1 MKRDTFAPTEI
12 ANTKKHPP
20 KNDMSVEKVV
30 VIGGGLAGT
39 EAAFQ
44 LLEAGFAVEMFEM
57 RPKRLTGAHEGGG
70 LAELVCSNSLK
81 STSPE
86 TASGLLKEELDLLG
100 SRLLPLARECAVP
113 SGSALAVDRTA
124 FSNAVERE
132 LSKYPN
138 FTLHK
143 NKEVTALDEGVPTII
158 ATGPLTSPDFADY
171 LATLTGQS
179 RLFFYDAIAPIVSF
193 DSVDM
198 DKAYFGGRYGKGGDD
213 YLNLPMQKDEYDNF
227 YNALITA
234 ETVHLHN
241 FEKRELFDGCMPIE
255 IMAKRG
261 SDTMRYGPMRPVG
274 LRNPKTGES
283 AYAVVQLR
291 KENVAGDCFNLVGF
305 QTNLTYGE
313 QKRVFS
319 MIPALHSAEFLRYG
333 TMHRNTYVKSPDLL
347 TNRFRLKDSVT
358 PVYIA
363 GQISGVEGYV
373 ESIMSGLVAGDAL
386 CRELKGKEPLKLPK
400 TTITGALTEYVST
413 CQSDFQPMNA
423 NFGLLPELHTIHKK
437 QRKQAYHDRAM
448 KDLGEFLKENN

>member
-1 MKRDTFAPTEI
+1 MAT
-12 ANTKKHPP
+12 
-20 KNDMSVEKVV
+20 KVV

-39 EAAFQ
+39 EAAFK
-44 LLEAGFAVEMFEM
+44 LLDAGFQVEMFEM
-57 RPKRLTGAHEGGG
+57 RPKRLTGAHESGG

-86 TASGLLKEELDLLG
+86 TASGLLKEELDMLG
-100 SRLLPLARECAVP
+100 SRLLPLARESAVP
-113 SGSALAVDRTA
+113 SGSALAVDRVA
-124 FSNAVERE
+124 FSTAVERE
-132 LSKYPN
+132 LAKYDG

-143 NKEVTALDEGVPTII
+143 DTEVTCLEEGVPTII

-171 LATLTGQS
+171 LAKLTGQD

-198 DKAYFGGRYGKGGDD
+198 TKAYFGGRYGKGGDD
-213 YLNLPMQKDEYDNF
+213 YLNLPMQKEEYEAF
-227 YNALITA
+227 YNALGTA
-234 ETVHLHN
+234 ETVHLHD
-241 FEKRELFDGCMPIE
+241 FEKKELFDGCMPIE

-274 LRNPKTGES
+274 LRNPNTGES

-291 KENVAGDCFNLVGF
+291 KENVAGDCYNLVGF

-333 TMHRNTYVKSPDLL
+333 TMHRNTFIKSPDLL
-347 TNRFRLKDSVT
+347 TNRFRLKNSTT

-373 ESIMSGLVAGDAL
+373 ESIMSGLIAADAMV
-386 CRELKGKEPLKLPK
+386 RELTGKDELKLPA
-400 TTITGALTEYVST
+400 TTITGALTEYVSS
-413 CQSDFQPMNA
+413 CASDFQPMNA
-423 NFGLLPELHTIHKK
+423 NFGLLPELHTVHKK
-437 QRKQAYHDRAM
+437 QRKQAYHDRAI
-448 KDLGEFLKENN
+448 KDLGMFLSKEN

>member
-1 MKRDTFAPTEI
+1 
-12 ANTKKHPP
+12 
-20 KNDMSVEKVV
+20 MSKQKIV

-39 EAAFQ
+39 EAALT
-44 LLEAGFAVEMFEM
+44 LLDRGFAVEMFEM
-57 RPKRLTGAHEGGG
+57 RPKRLTGAHESGN

-100 SRLLPLARECAVP
+100 SHLLPLARVCAVP
-113 SGSALAVDRTA
+113 SGSALAVDREK
-124 FSNAVERE
+124 FSLAVESA
-132 LSKYPN
+132 LANHKD
-138 FTLHK
+138 FILHK
-143 NKEVTALDEGVPTII
+143 NAEVTALEDGVPTII
-158 ATGPLTSPDFADY
+158 ATGPLTSSDFADY
-171 LATLTGQS
+171 LARLTGQD

-198 DKAYFGGRYGKGGDD
+198 TKAYFGGRYGKGGDD
-213 YLNLPMQKDEYDNF
+213 YLNLPMQKEEYEAF
-227 YNALITA
+227 YNALVNA
-234 ETVHLHN
+234 ETVRLHD

-274 LRNPKTGES
+274 LRNPETGES

-291 KENVAGDCFNLVGF
+291 KENVAGDCYNLVGF
-305 QTNLTYGE
+305 QTNLTYVE

-333 TMHRNTYVKSPDLL
+333 TMHRNTYIKSPELL
-347 TNRFRLKDSVT
+347 TNRFRLKNSET
-358 PVYIA
+358 PIYVA

-373 ESIMSGLVAGDAL
+373 ESIMSGLISADAMA
-386 CRELKGKEPLKLPK
+386 RELEGNAALALPK

-413 CQSDFQPMNA
+413 CANEFQPMNA
-423 NFGLLPELHTIHKK
+423 NFGLLPELHTVHKK
-437 QRKQAYHDRAM
+437 QRKQAYHDRAI
-448 KDLGEFLKENN
+448 KDLKESLSKQN

>member
-1 MKRDTFAPTEI
+1 MAT
-12 ANTKKHPP
+12 
-20 KNDMSVEKVV
+20 KVV

-39 EAAFQ
+39 EAAFK
-44 LLEAGFAVEMFEM
+44 LLDAGFQVEMFEM
-57 RPKRLTGAHEGGG
+57 RPKRLTGAHESGG

-86 TASGLLKEELDLLG
+86 TASGLLKEELDMLG
-100 SRLLPLARECAVP
+100 SRLLPLARESAVP
-113 SGSALAVDRTA
+113 SGSALAVDRVA
-124 FSNAVERE
+124 FSTAVERE
-132 LSKYPN
+132 LAKYEG

-143 NKEVTALDEGVPTII
+143 DTEVTCLEEGVPTII

-171 LATLTGQS
+171 LAKLTGQD

-198 DKAYFGGRYGKGGDD
+198 TKAYFGGRYGKGGDD
-213 YLNLPMQKDEYDNF
+213 YLNLPMQKEEYEDF
-227 YNALITA
+227 YNALVTA
-234 ETVHLHN
+234 ETVHLHD
-241 FEKRELFDGCMPIE
+241 FEKKELFDGCMPIE

-274 LRNPKTGES
+274 LRNPNTGES

-291 KENVAGDCFNLVGF
+291 KENVAGDCYNLVGF

-333 TMHRNTYVKSPDLL
+333 TMHRNTFIKSPDLI
-347 TNRFRLKDSVT
+347 TNRFRLKNSTT

-373 ESIMSGLVAGDAL
+373 ESIMSGLIAADAMV
-386 CRELKGKEPLKLPK
+386 RELTGKDELKLPA
-400 TTITGALTEYVST
+400 TTITGALTEYVSS
-413 CQSDFQPMNA
+413 CASDFQPMNA
-423 NFGLLPELHTIHKK
+423 NFGLLPELHTVHKK
-437 QRKQAYHDRAM
+437 QRKQAYHDRAI
-448 KDLGEFLKENN
+448 KDLGEFLSKEN

>member
-1 MKRDTFAPTEI
+1 MAKQ
-12 ANTKKHPP
+12 
-20 KNDMSVEKVV
+20 KVV
-30 VIGGGLAGT
+30 IIGGGLAGT
-39 EAAFQ
+39 ESALK
-44 LLEAGFAVEMFEM
+44 LLKEGFAVEMFEM

-100 SRLLPLARECAVP
+100 SSLLPLARECAVP
-113 SGSALAVDRTA
+113 SGSALAVDREQ
-124 FSNAVERE
+124 FSKAVEE
-132 LSKYPN
+132 ALLGFVD
-138 FTLHK
+138 FTIHK
-143 NKEVTALDEGVPTII
+143 DTEVTTLQEGVPTII

-171 LATLTGQS
+171 LAKITGQD
-179 RLFFYDAIAPIVSF
+179 RMFFYDAIAPIVSF

-213 YLNLPMQKDEYDNF
+213 YLNLPMQKDEYEAF
-227 YNALITA
+227 YNALINA
-234 ETVHLHN
+234 ETVHLHH

-274 LRNPKTGES
+274 LRNPNTGES

-291 KENVAGDCFNLVGF
+291 KENMAGDCYNLVGF

-333 TMHRNTYVKSPDLL
+333 TMHRNTYVKSPELL
-347 TNRFRLKDSVT
+347 TDRFRLKCSKT

-373 ESIMSGLVAGDAL
+373 ESIMSGLIAADAMA
-386 CRELKGKEPLKLPK
+386 RELKGEEPLRLPA
-400 TTITGALTEYVST
+400 TTITGALTRYVST
-413 CQSDFQPMNA
+413 CAGDFQPMNA
-423 NFGLLPELHTIHKK
+423 NFGLLPEMHTVYKK
-437 QRKQAYHDRAM
+437 QRKQAYHDRAI
-448 KDLGEFLKENN
+448 KDLKESLSKEN

>member
-1 MKRDTFAPTEI
+1 MAT
-12 ANTKKHPP
+12 
-20 KNDMSVEKVV
+20 KVV

-39 EAAFQ
+39 EAAFK
-44 LLEAGFAVEMFEM
+44 LLDAGFQVEMFEM
-57 RPKRLTGAHEGGG
+57 RPKRLTGAHESGG

-86 TASGLLKEELDLLG
+86 TASGLLKEELDMLG
-100 SRLLPLARECAVP
+100 SRLLPLARESAVP
-113 SGSALAVDRTA
+113 SGSALAVDRVA
-124 FSNAVERE
+124 FSTAVERE
-132 LSKYPN
+132 LAKYVG

-143 NKEVTALDEGVPTII
+143 DTEVTCLEEGVPTII

-171 LATLTGQS
+171 LAKMTGQD

-198 DKAYFGGRYGKGGDD
+198 TKAYFGGRYGKGGDD
-213 YLNLPMQKDEYDNF
+213 YLNLPMQKEEYEAF
-227 YNALITA
+227 YNALVTA
-234 ETVHLHN
+234 ETVHLHD
-241 FEKRELFDGCMPIE
+241 FEKKELFDGCMPIE

-274 LRNPKTGES
+274 LRNPNTGES

-291 KENVAGDCFNLVGF
+291 KENVAGDCYNLVGF

-333 TMHRNTYVKSPDLL
+333 TMHRNTFIKSPDLL
-347 TNRFRLKDSVT
+347 TNRFRLKNSTT

-373 ESIMSGLVAGDAL
+373 ESIMSGLIAADAMV
-386 CRELKGKEPLKLPK
+386 RELTDKDELKLPA
-400 TTITGALTEYVST
+400 TTITGALTEYVSS
-413 CQSDFQPMNA
+413 CASDFQPMNA
-423 NFGLLPELHTIHKK
+423 NFGLLPELHTVHKK
-437 QRKQAYHDRAM
+437 QRKQAYHDRAI
-448 KDLGEFLKENN
+448 KDLGEFLSKEN

>member
-1 MKRDTFAPTEI
+1 MAT
-12 ANTKKHPP
+12 
-20 KNDMSVEKVV
+20 KVV

-39 EAAFQ
+39 EAAFK
-44 LLEAGFAVEMFEM
+44 LLDAGFQVEMFEM
-57 RPKRLTGAHEGGG
+57 RPKRLTGAHESGG

-86 TASGLLKEELDLLG
+86 TASGLLKEELDMLG
-100 SRLLPLARECAVP
+100 SRLLPLARESAVP
-113 SGSALAVDRTA
+113 SGSALAVDRVA
-124 FSNAVERE
+124 FSTAVERE
-132 LSKYPN
+132 LATYEG

-143 NKEVTALDEGVPTII
+143 DTEVTSLEEGVPTII

-171 LATLTGQS
+171 LAKLTGQD

-198 DKAYFGGRYGKGGDD
+198 TKAYFGGRYGKGGDD
-213 YLNLPMQKDEYDNF
+213 YLNLPMQKEEYEAF
-227 YNALITA
+227 YNALVTA
-234 ETVHLHN
+234 ETVHLHD
-241 FEKRELFDGCMPIE
+241 FEKKELFDGCMPIE

-274 LRNPKTGES
+274 LRNPNTGES

-291 KENVAGDCFNLVGF
+291 KENVAGDCYNLVGF

-333 TMHRNTYVKSPDLL
+333 TMHRNTFIKSPDLL
-347 TNRFRLKDSVT
+347 TNRFRLKNSTT

-373 ESIMSGLVAGDAL
+373 ESIMSGLIAADAMV
-386 CRELKGKEPLKLPK
+386 RELTGKDELKLPA
-400 TTITGALTEYVST
+400 TTITGALTEYVSS
-413 CQSDFQPMNA
+413 CASDFQPMNA
-423 NFGLLPELHTIHKK
+423 NFGLLPELHTVHKK
-437 QRKQAYHDRAM
+437 QRKQAYHDRAI
-448 KDLGEFLKENN
+448 KDLGEFLSKEN

>member
-1 MKRDTFAPTEI
+1 MAT
-12 ANTKKHPP
+12 
-20 KNDMSVEKVV
+20 KVV

-39 EAAFQ
+39 EGAFK
-44 LLEAGFAVEMFEM
+44 LLDAGFQVEMFEM
-57 RPKRLTGAHEGGG
+57 RPKRLTGAHESGG

-86 TASGLLKEELDLLG
+86 TASGLLKEELDMLG
-100 SRLLPLARECAVP
+100 SRLLPLARESAVP
-113 SGSALAVDRTA
+113 SGSALAVDRVA
-124 FSNAVERE
+124 FSTAVERE
-132 LSKYPN
+132 LAKYEG

-143 NKEVTALDEGVPTII
+143 DTEITRLEEGVPTII

-171 LATLTGQS
+171 LAKLTGQD

-198 DKAYFGGRYGKGGDD
+198 TKAYFGGRYGKGGDD
-213 YLNLPMQKDEYDNF
+213 YLNLPMQKEEYEAF

-234 ETVHLHN
+234 ETVHLHD
-241 FEKRELFDGCMPIE
+241 FEKKELFDGCMPIE

-274 LRNPKTGES
+274 LRNPNTGES

-291 KENVAGDCFNLVGF
+291 KENVAGDCYNLVGF

-333 TMHRNTYVKSPDLL
+333 TMHRNTFIKSPDLL
-347 TNRFRLKDSVT
+347 TNRFRLKNSTT

-373 ESIMSGLVAGDAL
+373 ESIMSGLIAADAMV
-386 CRELKGKEPLKLPK
+386 RELTGKDELKLPA
-400 TTITGALTEYVST
+400 TTITGALTEYVSS
-413 CQSDFQPMNA
+413 CASDFQPMNA
-423 NFGLLPELHTIHKK
+423 NFGLLPELHTVHKK
-437 QRKQAYHDRAM
+437 QRKQAYHDRAI
-448 KDLGEFLKENN
+448 KDLGEFLSKEN

>member
-1 MKRDTFAPTEI
+1 MAT
-12 ANTKKHPP
+12 
-20 KNDMSVEKVV
+20 KVV

-39 EAAFQ
+39 EAAFK
-44 LLEAGFAVEMFEM
+44 LLDAGFQVEMFEM
-57 RPKRLTGAHEGGG
+57 RPKRLTGAHESGG

-86 TASGLLKEELDLLG
+86 TASGLLKEELDMLG
-100 SRLLPLARECAVP
+100 SRLLPLARESAVP
-113 SGSALAVDRTA
+113 SGSALAVDRVA
-124 FSNAVERE
+124 FSTAVERE
-132 LSKYPN
+132 LATYEG

-143 NKEVTALDEGVPTII
+143 DTEVTCLEEGVPTII

-171 LATLTGQS
+171 LAKLTGQD

-198 DKAYFGGRYGKGGDD
+198 TKAYFGGRYGKGGDD
-213 YLNLPMQKDEYDNF
+213 YLNLPMQKEEYEAF
-227 YNALITA
+227 YNALVTA
-234 ETVHLHN
+234 ETVHLHD
-241 FEKRELFDGCMPIE
+241 FEKKELFDGCMPIE

-261 SDTMRYGPMRPVG
+261 GDTMRYGPMRPVG
-274 LRNPKTGES
+274 LRNPNTGES

-291 KENVAGDCFNLVGF
+291 KENVAGDCYNLVGF

-333 TMHRNTYVKSPDLL
+333 TMHRNTFIKSPDLL
-347 TNRFRLKDSVT
+347 TNRFRLKNSTT

-373 ESIMSGLVAGDAL
+373 ESIMSGLIAADAMV
-386 CRELKGKEPLKLPK
+386 RELTGKDELKLPA
-400 TTITGALTEYVST
+400 TTITGALTEYVSS
-413 CQSDFQPMNA
+413 CASDFQPMNA
-423 NFGLLPELHTIHKK
+423 NFGLLPELHTVHKK
-437 QRKQAYHDRAM
+437 QRKQAYHDRAI
-448 KDLGEFLKENN
+448 KDLGEFLSKEN

>member
-1 MKRDTFAPTEI
+1 MAT
-12 ANTKKHPP
+12 
-20 KNDMSVEKVV
+20 KVV

-39 EAAFQ
+39 EAAFK
-44 LLEAGFAVEMFEM
+44 LLDAGFQVEMFEM
-57 RPKRLTGAHEGGG
+57 RPKRLTGAHESGG

-86 TASGLLKEELDLLG
+86 TASGLLKEELDMLG
-100 SRLLPLARECAVP
+100 SRLLPLARESAVP
-113 SGSALAVDRTA
+113 SGSALAVDRVA
-124 FSNAVERE
+124 FSTAVERE
-132 LSKYPN
+132 LAKYEG
-138 FTLHK
+138 FTIHK
-143 NKEVTALDEGVPTII
+143 DTEVTCLEEGVPTII

-171 LATLTGQS
+171 LAKLTGQD

-198 DKAYFGGRYGKGGDD
+198 TKAYFGGRYGKGGDD
-213 YLNLPMQKDEYDNF
+213 YLNLPMQKEEYEAF

-234 ETVHLHN
+234 ETVHLHD
-241 FEKRELFDGCMPIE
+241 FEKKELFDGCMPIE

-274 LRNPKTGES
+274 LRNPNTGES

-291 KENVAGDCFNLVGF
+291 KENVAGDCYNLVGF

-333 TMHRNTYVKSPDLL
+333 TMHRNTFIKSPDLL
-347 TNRFRLKDSVT
+347 TNRFRLKNSTT

-373 ESIMSGLVAGDAL
+373 ESIMSGLIAADAMV
-386 CRELKGKEPLKLPK
+386 RELTGKDELKLPA
-400 TTITGALTEYVST
+400 TTITGALTEYVSS
-413 CQSDFQPMNA
+413 CASDFQPMNA
-423 NFGLLPELHTIHKK
+423 NFGLLPELHTVHKK
-437 QRKQAYHDRAM
+437 QRKQAYHDRAI
-448 KDLGEFLKENN
+448 KDLGEFLSKEN

>member
-1 MKRDTFAPTEI
+1 MAT
-12 ANTKKHPP
+12 
-20 KNDMSVEKVV
+20 KVV

-39 EAAFQ
+39 EAAFK
-44 LLEAGFAVEMFEM
+44 LLDAGFQVEMFEM
-57 RPKRLTGAHEGGG
+57 RPKRLTGAHESGG

-86 TASGLLKEELDLLG
+86 TASGLLKEELDMLG
-100 SRLLPLARECAVP
+100 SRLLPLARESAVP
-113 SGSALAVDRTA
+113 SGSALAVDRVA
-124 FSNAVERE
+124 FSTAVERE
-132 LSKYPN
+132 LAKYEG

-143 NKEVTALDEGVPTII
+143 DTEVTCLEEGVPTII

-171 LATLTGQS
+171 LAKLTGQD

-198 DKAYFGGRYGKGGDD
+198 TKAYFGGRYGKGGDD
-213 YLNLPMQKDEYDNF
+213 YLNLPMQKEEYEDF
-227 YNALITA
+227 YNALVTA
-234 ETVHLHN
+234 ETVHLHD
-241 FEKRELFDGCMPIE
+241 FEKKELFDGCMPIE

-274 LRNPKTGES
+274 LRNPNTGES

-291 KENVAGDCFNLVGF
+291 KENVAGDCYNLVGF

-333 TMHRNTYVKSPDLL
+333 TMHRNTFIKSPDLL
-347 TNRFRLKDSVT
+347 TNRFRLKNSTT

-373 ESIMSGLVAGDAL
+373 ESIMSGLIAADAMV
-386 CRELKGKEPLKLPK
+386 RELTGKDELKLPA
-400 TTITGALTEYVST
+400 TTITGALTEYVSS
-413 CQSDFQPMNA
+413 CASDFQPMNA
-423 NFGLLPELHTIHKK
+423 NFGLLPELHTVHKK
-437 QRKQAYHDRAM
+437 QRKQAYHDRAI
-448 KDLGEFLKENN
+448 KDLGEFLSKEN

>member
-1 MKRDTFAPTEI
+1 MAT
-12 ANTKKHPP
+12 
-20 KNDMSVEKVV
+20 KVV

-39 EAAFQ
+39 EAAFK
-44 LLEAGFAVEMFEM
+44 LLDAGFQVEMFEM

-86 TASGLLKEELDLLG
+86 TASGLLKEELDMLG
-100 SRLLPLARECAVP
+100 SRLLPLARESAVP
-113 SGSALAVDRTA
+113 SGSALAVDRVA
-124 FSNAVERE
+124 FSTAVERE
-132 LSKYPN
+132 LAKYEG

-143 NKEVTALDEGVPTII
+143 DTEVTCLEEGVPTII

-171 LATLTGQS
+171 LAKLTGQD

-198 DKAYFGGRYGKGGDD
+198 TKAYFGGRYGKGGDD
-213 YLNLPMQKDEYDNF
+213 YLNLPMQKEEYEAF
-227 YNALITA
+227 YNALVTA
-234 ETVHLHN
+234 ETVHLHD
-241 FEKRELFDGCMPIE
+241 FEKKELFDGCMPIE

-261 SDTMRYGPMRPVG
+261 GDTMRYGPMRPVG
-274 LRNPKTGES
+274 LRNPNTGES

-291 KENVAGDCFNLVGF
+291 KENVAGDCYNLVGF
-305 QTNLTYGE
+305 QTNLTYSE

-333 TMHRNTYVKSPDLL
+333 TMHRNTFIKSPDLL
-347 TNRFRLKDSVT
+347 TNRFRLKNSTT

-373 ESIMSGLVAGDAL
+373 ESIMSGLIAADAMV
-386 CRELKGKEPLKLPK
+386 RELTGKDELKLPA
-400 TTITGALTEYVST
+400 TTITGALAEYVSS
-413 CQSDFQPMNA
+413 CASDFQPMNA
-423 NFGLLPELHTIHKK
+423 NFGLLPELHTVHKK
-437 QRKQAYHDRAM
+437 QRKQAYHDRAI
-448 KDLGEFLKENN
+448 KDLGEFLSKEN

>member
-1 MKRDTFAPTEI
+1 MAT
-12 ANTKKHPP
+12 
-20 KNDMSVEKVV
+20 KVV

-39 EAAFQ
+39 EAAFK
-44 LLEAGFAVEMFEM
+44 LLDAGFQVEMFEM

-86 TASGLLKEELDLLG
+86 TASGLLKEELDMLG
-100 SRLLPLARECAVP
+100 SRLLPLARESAVP
-113 SGSALAVDRTA
+113 SGSALAVDRVA
-124 FSNAVERE
+124 FSTAVERE
-132 LSKYPN
+132 LAKYEG

-143 NKEVTALDEGVPTII
+143 DTEVTCLEEGVPTII

-171 LATLTGQS
+171 LAKLTGQD

-198 DKAYFGGRYGKGGDD
+198 TKAYFGGRYGKGGDD
-213 YLNLPMQKDEYDNF
+213 YLNLPIQKEEYEAF
-227 YNALITA
+227 YNALVTA
-234 ETVHLHN
+234 ETVHLHD
-241 FEKRELFDGCMPIE
+241 FEKKELFDGCMPIE

-261 SDTMRYGPMRPVG
+261 GDTMRYGPMRPVG
-274 LRNPKTGES
+274 LRNPNTGES

-291 KENVAGDCFNLVGF
+291 KENVAGDCYNLVGF

-333 TMHRNTYVKSPDLL
+333 TMHRNTFIKSPDLL
-347 TNRFRLKDSVT
+347 TNRFRLKNSTT

-373 ESIMSGLVAGDAL
+373 ESIMSGLIAADAMV
-386 CRELKGKEPLKLPK
+386 RELTGKDELKLPA
-400 TTITGALTEYVST
+400 TTITGALTEYVSS
-413 CQSDFQPMNA
+413 CASDFQPMNA
-423 NFGLLPELHTIHKK
+423 NFGLLPELHTVHKK
-437 QRKQAYHDRAM
+437 QRKQAYHDRAI
-448 KDLGEFLKENN
+448 KDLGEFLSKEN

>member
-1 MKRDTFAPTEI
+1 MAT
-12 ANTKKHPP
+12 
-20 KNDMSVEKVV
+20 KVV

-39 EAAFQ
+39 EAAFK
-44 LLEAGFAVEMFEM
+44 LLDAGFQVEMFEM
-57 RPKRLTGAHEGGG
+57 RPKRLTGAHESGR

-86 TASGLLKEELDLLG
+86 TASGLLKEELDMLG
-100 SRLLPLARECAVP
+100 SRLLPLARESAVP
-113 SGSALAVDRTA
+113 SGSALAVDRVA
-124 FSNAVERE
+124 FSTAVERE
-132 LSKYPN
+132 LAKYEG

-143 NKEVTALDEGVPTII
+143 DTEVTCLEEGVPTII

-171 LATLTGQS
+171 LAKLTGQD

-198 DKAYFGGRYGKGGDD
+198 TKAYFGGRYGKGGDD
-213 YLNLPMQKDEYDNF
+213 YLNLPMQKEEYEAF
-227 YNALITA
+227 YNALVTA
-234 ETVHLHN
+234 ETVHLHD
-241 FEKRELFDGCMPIE
+241 FEKKELFDGCMPIE

-274 LRNPKTGES
+274 LRNPNTGES

-291 KENVAGDCFNLVGF
+291 KENVAGDCYNLVGF

-333 TMHRNTYVKSPDLL
+333 TMHRNTFIKSPDLL
-347 TNRFRLKDSVT
+347 TNRFRLKNSTT

-373 ESIMSGLVAGDAL
+373 ESIMSGLIAADAMV
-386 CRELKGKEPLKLPK
+386 RELTGKDELKLPA
-400 TTITGALTEYVST
+400 TTITGALTEYVSS
-413 CQSDFQPMNA
+413 CASDFQPMNA
-423 NFGLLPELHTIHKK
+423 NFGLLPELHTVHKK
-437 QRKQAYHDRAM
+437 QRKQAYHDRAI
-448 KDLGEFLKENN
+448 KDLGEFLSKEN

>member
-1 MKRDTFAPTEI
+1 MAT
-12 ANTKKHPP
+12 
-20 KNDMSVEKVV
+20 KVV

-39 EAAFQ
+39 EAAFK
-44 LLEAGFAVEMFEM
+44 LLDAGFQVEMFEM
-57 RPKRLTGAHEGGG
+57 RPKRLTGAHESGG

-86 TASGLLKEELDLLG
+86 TASGLLKEELDMLG
-100 SRLLPLARECAVP
+100 SRLLPLARESAVP
-113 SGSALAVDRTA
+113 SGSALAVDRVA
-124 FSNAVERE
+124 FSTAVERE
-132 LSKYPN
+132 LAKYEG

-143 NKEVTALDEGVPTII
+143 DTEVTCLEEGVPTII

-171 LATLTGQS
+171 LAKLTGQD

-198 DKAYFGGRYGKGGDD
+198 TKAYFGGRYGKGGDD
-213 YLNLPMQKDEYDNF
+213 YLNLPMQKEEYEAF
-227 YNALITA
+227 YNALVTA
-234 ETVHLHN
+234 ETVHLHD
-241 FEKRELFDGCMPIE
+241 FEKKELFDGCMPIE

-261 SDTMRYGPMRPVG
+261 GDTMRYGPMRPVG
-274 LRNPKTGES
+274 LRNPNTGES

-291 KENVAGDCFNLVGF
+291 KENVAGDCYNLVGF

-333 TMHRNTYVKSPDLL
+333 TMHRNTFIKSPDLL
-347 TNRFRLKDSVT
+347 TNRFRLKNSTT

-373 ESIMSGLVAGDAL
+373 ESIMSGLIAADAMV
-386 CRELKGKEPLKLPK
+386 REMTGKDELKLPA
-400 TTITGALTEYVST
+400 TTITGALTEYVSS
-413 CQSDFQPMNA
+413 CASDFQPMNA
-423 NFGLLPELHTIHKK
+423 NFGLLPELHTVHKK
-437 QRKQAYHDRAM
+437 QRKQAYHDRAI
-448 KDLGEFLKENN
+448 KDLGEFLSKEN

>member
-1 MKRDTFAPTEI
+1 MAT
-12 ANTKKHPP
+12 
-20 KNDMSVEKVV
+20 KVV

-39 EAAFQ
+39 EAAFK
-44 LLEAGFAVEMFEM
+44 LLDAGFQVEMFEM
-57 RPKRLTGAHEGGG
+57 RPKRLTGAHESGG

-86 TASGLLKEELDLLG
+86 TASGLLKEELDMLG
-100 SRLLPLARECAVP
+100 SRLLPLARESAVP
-113 SGSALAVDRTA
+113 SGSALAVDRVA
-124 FSNAVERE
+124 FSTAVERE
-132 LSKYPN
+132 LAKDEG

-143 NKEVTALDEGVPTII
+143 DTEVTCLEEGVPTII

-171 LATLTGQS
+171 LAKLTGQD

-198 DKAYFGGRYGKGGDD
+198 TKAYFGGRYGKGGDD
-213 YLNLPMQKDEYDNF
+213 YLNLPMQKEEYEAF
-227 YNALITA
+227 YNALVTA
-234 ETVHLHN
+234 ETVHLHD
-241 FEKRELFDGCMPIE
+241 FEKKELFDGCMPIE

-274 LRNPKTGES
+274 LRNPNTGES

-291 KENVAGDCFNLVGF
+291 KENVAGDCYNLVGF

-333 TMHRNTYVKSPDLL
+333 TMHRNTFIKSPDLL
-347 TNRFRLKDSVT
+347 TNRFRLKNSTT
-358 PVYIA
+358 PVYIT

-373 ESIMSGLVAGDAL
+373 ESIMSGLIAADAMV
-386 CRELKGKEPLKLPK
+386 RELTGKDELKLPA
-400 TTITGALTEYVST
+400 TTITGALTEYVSS
-413 CQSDFQPMNA
+413 CASDFQPMNA
-423 NFGLLPELHTIHKK
+423 NFGLLPELHTVHKK
-437 QRKQAYHDRAM
+437 QRKQAYHDRAI
-448 KDLGEFLKENN
+448 KDLGEFLSKEN

>member
-1 MKRDTFAPTEI
+1 MAT
-12 ANTKKHPP
+12 
-20 KNDMSVEKVV
+20 KVV

-39 EAAFQ
+39 EAAFK
-44 LLEAGFAVEMFEM
+44 LLDAGFQVEMFEM
-57 RPKRLTGAHEGGG
+57 RPKRLTGAHESGG

-86 TASGLLKEELDLLG
+86 TASGLLKEELDMLG
-100 SRLLPLARECAVP
+100 SRLLPLARESAVP
-113 SGSALAVDRTA
+113 SGSALAVDRVA
-124 FSNAVERE
+124 FSTAVERE
-132 LSKYPN
+132 LAKYEG

-143 NKEVTALDEGVPTII
+143 DTEVTCLEEGVPTII

-171 LATLTGQS
+171 LAKLTGQD

-198 DKAYFGGRYGKGGDD
+198 TKAYFGGRYGKGGDD
-213 YLNLPMQKDEYDNF
+213 YLNLPMQKEEYEVF
-227 YNALITA
+227 YNALVTA
-234 ETVHLHN
+234 ETVHLHD
-241 FEKRELFDGCMPIE
+241 FEKKELFDGCMPIE

-274 LRNPKTGES
+274 LRNPNTGES

-291 KENVAGDCFNLVGF
+291 KENVAGDCYNLVGF

-333 TMHRNTYVKSPDLL
+333 TMHRNTFIKSPDLL
-347 TNRFRLKDSVT
+347 TNRFRLKNSTT

-373 ESIMSGLVAGDAL
+373 ESIMSGLIAADAMV
-386 CRELKGKEPLKLPK
+386 RELTGKDELKLPA
-400 TTITGALTEYVST
+400 TTITGALTEYVSS
-413 CQSDFQPMNA
+413 CASDFQPMNA
-423 NFGLLPELHTIHKK
+423 NFGLLPELHTVHKK
-437 QRKQAYHDRAM
+437 QRKQAYHDRAI
-448 KDLGEFLKENN
+448 KDLGEFLSKEN

>member
-1 MKRDTFAPTEI
+1 MAT
-12 ANTKKHPP
+12 
-20 KNDMSVEKVV
+20 KVV

-39 EAAFQ
+39 EAAFK
-44 LLEAGFAVEMFEM
+44 LLDAGFQVEMFEM
-57 RPKRLTGAHEGGG
+57 RPKRLTGAHESGG

-86 TASGLLKEELDLLG
+86 TASGLLKEELDMLG
-100 SRLLPLARECAVP
+100 SRLLPLARESAVP
-113 SGSALAVDRTA
+113 SGSALAVDRVA
-124 FSNAVERE
+124 FSTAVERE
-132 LSKYPN
+132 LTKYEG

-143 NKEVTALDEGVPTII
+143 DTEVTCLEEGVPTII

-171 LATLTGQS
+171 LAKLTGQD

-198 DKAYFGGRYGKGGDD
+198 TKAYFGGRYGKGGDD
-213 YLNLPMQKDEYDNF
+213 YLNLPMQKEEYEAF
-227 YNALITA
+227 YNALVTA
-234 ETVHLHN
+234 ETVHLHD
-241 FEKRELFDGCMPIE
+241 FEKKELFDGCMPIE

-261 SDTMRYGPMRPVG
+261 GDTMRYGPMRPVG
-274 LRNPKTGES
+274 LRNPNTGES

-291 KENVAGDCFNLVGF
+291 KENVAGDCYNLVGF

-333 TMHRNTYVKSPDLL
+333 TMHRNTFIKSPDLL
-347 TNRFRLKDSVT
+347 TSRFRLKNSTT

-373 ESIMSGLVAGDAL
+373 ESIMSGLIAADAMV
-386 CRELKGKEPLKLPK
+386 RELTGKDELKLPA
-400 TTITGALTEYVST
+400 TTITGALTEYVSS
-413 CQSDFQPMNA
+413 CASDFQPMNA
-423 NFGLLPELHTIHKK
+423 NFGLLPELHTVHKK
-437 QRKQAYHDRAM
+437 QRKQAYHDRAI
-448 KDLGEFLKENN
+448 KDLGEFLSKEN

>member
-1 MKRDTFAPTEI
+1 
-12 ANTKKHPP
+12 
-20 KNDMSVEKVV
+20 MSKQKVV

-39 EAAFQ
+39 EAAFK
-44 LLEAGFAVEMFEM
+44 LLDNGFAVEMFEM
-57 RPKRLTGAHEGGG
+57 RPKRLTGAHAGGG

-81 STSPE
+81 STQPE
-86 TASGLLKEELDLLG
+86 TASGLLKEELDMLG

-113 SGSALAVDRTA
+113 SGSALAVDREQ
-124 FSNAVERE
+124 FSLAVEKA
-132 LSKYPN
+132 LGKYED

-143 NKEVTALDEGVPTII
+143 NEEITRLEDGVPTII
-158 ATGPLTSPDFADY
+158 ATGPLTSPDFADF
-171 LATLTGQS
+171 LAKMTGQQ

-213 YLNLPMQKDEYDNF
+213 YLNLPMQKEEYEAF
-227 YNALITA
+227 YDALVNA

-291 KENVAGDCFNLVGF
+291 KENVAGDCYNLVGF

-333 TMHRNTYVKSPDLL
+333 TMHRNTYVKSPELL
-347 TNRFRLKDSVT
+347 TNRFRVKTMET

-373 ESIMSGLVAGDAL
+373 ESIMSGLIAGDAMA
-386 CRELKGKEPLKLPK
+386 RELKGQSPLSLPK
-400 TTITGALTEYVST
+400 TTITGALTEYVSS
-413 CQSDFQPMNA
+413 CAGDFQPMNA
-423 NFGLLPELHTIHKK
+423 NFGLLPEMHTVHKK
-437 QRKQAYHDRAM
+437 DRKQAYHDRAIE
-448 KDLGEFLKENN
+448 DLTKSLTQQNYNA

>member
-1 MKRDTFAPTEI
+1 MAT
-12 ANTKKHPP
+12 
-20 KNDMSVEKVV
+20 KVV

-39 EAAFQ
+39 EAAFK
-44 LLEAGFAVEMFEM
+44 LLDAGFQVEMFEM
-57 RPKRLTGAHEGGG
+57 RPKRLTGAHESGG

-86 TASGLLKEELDLLG
+86 TASGLLKEELDMLG
-100 SRLLPLARECAVP
+100 SRLLPLARESAVP
-113 SGSALAVDRTA
+113 SGSALAVDRVA
-124 FSNAVERE
+124 FSTAVERE
-132 LSKYPN
+132 LAKYEG

-143 NKEVTALDEGVPTII
+143 DTEVTCLEEGMPTII

-171 LATLTGQS
+171 LAKLTGQD

-198 DKAYFGGRYGKGGDD
+198 TKAYFGGRYGKGGDD
-213 YLNLPMQKDEYDNF
+213 YLNLPMQKEEYEDF
-227 YNALITA
+227 YNALVTA
-234 ETVHLHN
+234 ETVHLHD
-241 FEKRELFDGCMPIE
+241 FEKKELFDGCMPIE

-274 LRNPKTGES
+274 LRNPNTGES

-291 KENVAGDCFNLVGF
+291 KENVAGDCYNLVGF
-305 QTNLTYGE
+305 QTNLTYSE

-333 TMHRNTYVKSPDLL
+333 TMHRNTFIKSPDLL
-347 TNRFRLKDSVT
+347 TNRFRLKNSTT

-373 ESIMSGLVAGDAL
+373 ESIMSGLIAADAMV
-386 CRELKGKEPLKLPK
+386 RELTGKDELKLPA
-400 TTITGALTEYVST
+400 TTITGALTEYVSS
-413 CQSDFQPMNA
+413 CASDFQPMNA
-423 NFGLLPELHTIHKK
+423 NFGLLPELHTVHKK
-437 QRKQAYHDRAM
+437 QRKQAYHDRAI
-448 KDLGEFLKENN
+448 KDLGEFLSKEN